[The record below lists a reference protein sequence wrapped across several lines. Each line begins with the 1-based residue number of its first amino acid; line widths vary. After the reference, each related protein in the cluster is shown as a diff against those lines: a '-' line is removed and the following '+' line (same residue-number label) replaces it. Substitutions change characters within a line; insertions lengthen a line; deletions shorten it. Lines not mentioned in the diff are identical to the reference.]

1 MVAGFGSPGCSW
13 SADVVLIRIKFT
25 ENYTILMNYKA
36 LWVTESEP
44 GKFQRSIVSRDI
56 DELPDGDVLI
66 RVEYSSLNYKDAL
79 SATGNKGITKNFP
92 HTPGID
98 AAGIVEISR
107 DPLFVTGEQVLV
119 TGRDLGMNTPGGF
132 GGYIKVPGSWI
143 VQKPDGYTLKECM
156 AIGTAGFTAAT
167 ALYKMELLGQ
177 TPSGGE
183 IVVTGSSGG
192 VGSLA
197 TAILSKA
204 GYSVVAITGKQE
216 INDYLR
222 FLGASRIESRE
233 YVNEKSTRKL
243 LPSKWAGAIDT
254 VGGNTLHTLLRGCK
268 PEGVIASTGL
278 VDSADLLTSVYP
290 FILNGVSLVGIGSA
304 ETPLQIRK
312 SVWEKLNTTWSIKEK
327 LSTIATEISLQQ
339 LTETYIEKILAGQ
352 MTGRVVVNLQL

>member
-1 MVAGFGSPGCSW
+1 M
-13 SADVVLIRIKFT
+13 K
-25 ENYTILMNYKA
+25 YKA
-36 LWVTESEP
+36 LWVTENEP

-56 DELPDGDVLI
+56 NDLPDGDVLI

-79 SATGNKGITKNFP
+79 SATGNKGITKKFP

-107 DPLFVTGEQVLV
+107 DSSFVTGEEVIV

-132 GGYIKVPGSWI
+132 GGYIKVPSSWI
-143 VQKPDGYTLKECM
+143 IHKPDGYTLKECM

-177 TPSGGE
+177 KADGGE

-192 VGSLA
+192 VGSLS
-197 TAILSKA
+197 TAILCKA
-204 GYSVVAITGKQE
+204 GYSVVAVTGKRE

-222 FLGASRIESRE
+222 FLGAARVESRD
-233 YVNEKSTRKL
+233 YVNEHSTRKL
-243 LPSKWAGAIDT
+243 LPSKWSGAIDT
-254 VGGNTLHTLLRGCK
+254 VGGNTLHTLLRGCRA
-268 PEGVIASTGL
+268 EGIVASTGL

-304 ETPLQIRK
+304 ETPMELRAA
-312 SVWEKLNTTWSIKEK
+312 VWEKLSTTWNIKEK
-327 LSTIATEISLQQ
+327 LSAIATEIGLQE
-339 LTETYIEKILAGQ
+339 LSDAYIDKILAGK
-352 MTGRVVVNLQL
+352 MTGRVVINLQL

>member
-1 MVAGFGSPGCSW
+1 
-13 SADVVLIRIKFT
+13 
-25 ENYTILMNYKA
+25 MNYKA

-56 DELPDGDVLI
+56 NDLPDGDVLV

-79 SATGNKGITKNFP
+79 SATGNKGITRKFP

-107 DPLFVTGEQVLV
+107 NSSFVTGEEVIV
-119 TGRDLGMNTPGGF
+119 TGHDLGMNTPGGF
-132 GGYIKVPGSWI
+132 AGYIKVPASWI
-143 VQKPDGYTLKECM
+143 MQKPAGYSLHECM

-167 ALYKMELLGQ
+167 ALYKMELLGLK
-177 TPSGGE
+177 PAAGE

-204 GYSVVAITGKQE
+204 GYEVVAVTGKQE

-222 FLGASRIESRE
+222 FLGAVRIESRQ
-233 YVNEKSTRKL
+233 YVHDRPEKGL
-243 LPSKWAGAIDT
+243 LRPKWAGAIDT

-268 PEGVIASTGL
+268 AEGVVASTGL
-278 VDSADLLTSVYP
+278 VDSYQLHTTVYP
-290 FILNGVSLVGIGSA
+290 FILNGVSLVGVGSA
-304 ETPLQIRK
+304 ETPMDIRRA
-312 SVWEKLNTTWSIKEK
+312 VWEKLNTSWNIREK
-327 LSTIATEISLQQ
+327 LTAISTEISLQQ
-339 LTETYIEKILAGQ
+339 LTDTYIDIILAGK
-352 MTGRVVVNLQL
+352 MTGRTVINIKL